1 MESQLVDLTEV
12 GIKGHDEQ
20 RKARDSNSSIWNR
33 SIDLLDQ
40 SLPRV
45 EIVFF
50 SQLLILLIIIIT
62 SLYNLTVYEN
72 NHNLW
77 ISLLSSSIGYSLPNP
92 SLKTST
98 KKK

>member
-1 MESQLVDLTEV
+1 MSEE
-12 GIKGHDEQ
+12 GIKGHDEI
-20 RKARDSNSSIWNR
+20 RKVRDSNSSLWNILGHR
-33 SIDLLDQ
+33 
-40 SLPRV
+40 LPRT

-50 SQLLILLIIIIT
+50 SQLLIILIVISV

-92 SLKTST
+92 SLKTS
-98 KKK
+98 KQKSRNDA